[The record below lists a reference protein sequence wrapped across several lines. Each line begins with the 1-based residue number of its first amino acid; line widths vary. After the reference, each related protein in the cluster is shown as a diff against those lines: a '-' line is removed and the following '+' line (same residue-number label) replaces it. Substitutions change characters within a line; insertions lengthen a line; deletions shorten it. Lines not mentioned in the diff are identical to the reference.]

1 MLYSAYQRLSVK
13 VAFMTQEL
21 IDLRI
26 SILEGRYAD
35 ALAIVDDL
43 EGMSKQAILRNIE
56 SSLVRMLIHLIRNQI
71 EQRLTNSWVA
81 SISDSLRQIQ
91 KLNLK
96 ENKTSFYIKQDEWEP
111 YLEEAIE
118 AAIRPASVE
127 VMDSAYN
134 CFQLSELVDRTEII
148 MTAQRLLDL
157 TYEHSAKTLL
167 AIIDENL
174 VQLPGGEEWKE
185 GRREKLLSLFF

>member
-21 IDLRI
+21 IDLRT

-35 ALAIVDDL
+35 ALAIVDEL

-56 SSLVRMLIHLIRNQI
+56 SFLVRMLVHLIKNQI

-96 ENKTSFYIKQDEWEP
+96 ENKTSYYIKQDEWEP

-127 VMDSAYN
+127 VMDGAYN
-134 CFQLSELVDRTEII
+134 SFQLSELVDRTEIM

-157 TYEHSAKTLL
+157 TYEHSAKTLP

-185 GRREKLLSLFF
+185 GRR

>member
-21 IDLRI
+21 IDLRT

-35 ALAIVDDL
+35 ALAIVDEL
-43 EGMSKQAILRNIE
+43 QGMSKQAILRHIE
-56 SSLVRMLIHLIRNQI
+56 SFLVKVLIHLIKNQI
-71 EQRLTNSWVA
+71 EQRLSNSWVA

-96 ENKTSFYIKQDEWEP
+96 ENKSYYYIKQDEWEP
-111 YLEEAIE
+111 FLEEAIE
-118 AAIRPASVE
+118 APIRPASVE
-127 VMDSAYN
+127 VVDGAYN
-134 CFQLSELVDRTEII
+134 SFQLSELVDRTEII

-157 TYEHSAKTLL
+157 TYEHSAKTLP

-174 VQLPGGEEWKE
+174 VHLPGGEEWKE
-185 GRREKLLSLFF
+185 GRR

>member
-13 VAFMTQEL
+13 VVFMTQEL
-21 IDLRI
+21 IDLRT

-35 ALAIVDDL
+35 ALAIVDEL

-56 SSLVRMLIHLIRNQI
+56 SFLVRMLIHLIKNQI

-96 ENKTSFYIKQDEWEP
+96 ENKTSYYIKQDEWEP
-111 YLEEAIE
+111 FLEEAIE

-127 VMDSAYN
+127 VMDGAYN
-134 CFQLSELVDRTEII
+134 SFQLSELVDRTEIM

-157 TYEHSAKTLL
+157 TYEHSAKTLP

-185 GRREKLLSLFF
+185 GRR

>member
-1 MLYSAYQRLSVK
+1 
-13 VAFMTQEL
+13 
-21 IDLRI
+21 
-26 SILEGRYAD
+26 
-35 ALAIVDDL
+35 
-43 EGMSKQAILRNIE
+43 
-56 SSLVRMLIHLIRNQI
+56 LIRNQI

-96 ENKTSFYIKQDEWEP
+96 ENQTSFYIKQDEWEP
-111 YLEEAIE
+111 FLEEAIE

-127 VMDSAYN
+127 VMDGAYN
-134 CFQLSELVDRTEII
+134 SYQLSKLIDRTEII
-148 MTAQRLLDL
+148 ITAQRLLDL

-185 GRREKLLSLFF
+185 SRR

>member
-21 IDLRI
+21 IDLRT

-35 ALAIVDDL
+35 ALAIVDEL

-56 SSLVRMLIHLIRNQI
+56 SFLVRMLVHLIKNQI

-96 ENKTSFYIKQDEWEP
+96 ENKTSYYIKQDEWEP
-111 YLEEAIE
+111 FLEEAIE

-127 VMDSAYN
+127 VLDGAYN
-134 CFQLSELVDRTEII
+134 SFQLSELVDRTEIV

-157 TYEHSAKTLL
+157 TYEHPAKMLI

-185 GRREKLLSLFF
+185 GRQ

>member
-21 IDLRI
+21 IDLRT

-35 ALAIVDDL
+35 ALAIVDEL

-56 SSLVRMLIHLIRNQI
+56 SFLVRMLVHLIKNQI

-96 ENKTSFYIKQDEWEP
+96 ENKTSYYIKQDEWEP
-111 YLEEAIE
+111 FLEEAIE

-127 VMDSAYN
+127 VMDGTYN
-134 CFQLSELVDRTEII
+134 SFQLSELVDRTEIM
-148 MTAQRLLDL
+148 MTAQRLLYL
-157 TYEHSAKTLL
+157 TYEHSAKMLP

-174 VQLPGGEEWKE
+174 VQLPGGEDWKE
-185 GRREKLLSLFF
+185 GRQ

>member
-1 MLYSAYQRLSVK
+1 
-13 VAFMTQEL
+13 MTQEL
-21 IDLRI
+21 IDLRT
-26 SILEGRYAD
+26 SIVEGRYTD
-35 ALAIVDDL
+35 ALAIVDEL

-56 SSLVRMLIHLIRNQI
+56 SFLVRLLLHLIKNQI

-96 ENKTSFYIKQDEWEP
+96 ANKTSYYIKQDEWEP
-111 YLEEAIE
+111 FLEEAIE

-127 VMDSAYN
+127 VMEGAYN
-134 CFQLSELVDRTEII
+134 SFQLSELVDKTQII
-148 MTAQRLLDL
+148 ITAQRLLDL
-157 TYEHSAKTLL
+157 AYKHSAKMLL
-167 AIIDENL
+167 AIIDDNL

-185 GRREKLLSLFF
+185 GKQ

>member
-21 IDLRI
+21 IDLRT

-35 ALAIVDDL
+35 ALAIVDEL

-56 SSLVRMLIHLIRNQI
+56 SFLVRMLVHLIKNQI
-71 EQRLTNSWVA
+71 EQCLTNSWVA

-96 ENKTSFYIKQDEWEP
+96 ENKTSYYIKQDEWEP
-111 YLEEAIE
+111 FLEEAIE

-127 VMDSAYN
+127 VLDGAYN
-134 CFQLSELVDRTEII
+134 SFQLSELVDRTEII

-157 TYEHSAKTLL
+157 TYEHSAKTLP

-185 GRREKLLSLFF
+185 GKR